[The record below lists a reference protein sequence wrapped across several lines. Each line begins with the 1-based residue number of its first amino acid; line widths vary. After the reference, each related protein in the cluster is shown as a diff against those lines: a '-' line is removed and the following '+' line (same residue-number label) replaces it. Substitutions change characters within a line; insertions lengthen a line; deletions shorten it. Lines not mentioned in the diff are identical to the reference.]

1 VLFLSENIDLDQ
13 VNVLDMNAK
22 KVLETLA
29 ELNQDEYATGE
40 QLQQKTCLSPEILN
54 EAVLFLEKSLMVDNP
69 SISQS
74 LPPYAFVAVQINN
87 FGRQVLE
94 KYS

>member
-1 VLFLSENIDLDQ
+1 MDLDQ

-29 ELNQDEYATGE
+29 ELNQGEYAKGE
-40 QLQQKTCLSPEILN
+40 QLQQKTGLSPEVIN
-54 EAVLFLEKSLMVDNP
+54 EAVRVLEKSLMVDNP

-74 LPPYAFVAVQINN
+74 SPPYDFVAVQINN

-94 KYS
+94 KYG